1 MGAAKGKVV
10 VVGVDFHACSDE
22 GILMALRMLGEGSA
36 SKVHLLH
43 VLDPRDV
50 IDNLDIP
57 SLQTEEQVLE
67 YAPAVLRERAA
78 GLGELYDVRFDRSRL
93 FTHARIGPAVDTLL
107 QMVVDYDADLL
118 IVGTHGRRGLSHLAL
133 GSVAERLVRDAHCP
147 VLVARPKNY
156 AGLAKTDLP
165 DPPPAPGE
173 PLRRAPP
180 RDVTDHVV
188 STESDNWRPSH
199 PAPTG
204 FRIV

>member
-1 MGAAKGKVV
+1 MGRTNGKVV

-22 GILMALRMLGEGSA
+22 GVLAALRMLGDGSA

-50 IDNLDIP
+50 IDSLDIP
-57 SLQTEEQVLE
+57 SLETADEVIEH
-67 YAPAVLRERAA
+67 APGVLRERAA
-78 GLGELYDVRFDRSRL
+78 VLAERHGVAFERERVL
-93 FTHARIGPAVDTLL
+93 THARIGPAVDTLL
-107 QMVVDYDADLL
+107 QMAVDYDADLL
-118 IVGTHGRRGLSHLAL
+118 IVGTHGRRGLSRLAL
-133 GSVAERLVRDAHCP
+133 GSVAERLVRDARCP
-147 VLVARPKNY
+147 VLVARAKDY
-156 AGLAKTDLP
+156 AGATRTELP

-188 STESDNWRPSH
+188 STESDSWRPSH